1 MTQTAKDADRPGTTC
16 DLPRRPSQRGFTM
29 FEIIVVTSLIA
40 LALASIGPLFTSNT
54 NLVEDSRALQ
64 RAEAAHRRNMAAV
77 ARVLRGVDIQTLSGF
92 DSLGTTT
99 QPQFSRVTGA
109 DLDDLTYAGHEQLR
123 WIEAPIAVD
132 GVKNPGAVYLEQAG
146 QRTLVA
152 DRVPAGGFRVRQ
164 EGQSLVIELRTY
176 WTTSAG
182 RSVSTASESV
192 ISVRN

>member
-1 MTQTAKDADRPGTTC
+1 MTVDAKNANRSGSAC
-16 DLPRRPSQRGFTM
+16 GLRRRQSQRGFTM

-40 LALASIGPLFTSNT
+40 LALASLGPIFTSNT
-54 NLVEDSRALQ
+54 NLVEDSRAKQ

-92 DSLGTTT
+92 DAQGTTT

-109 DLDDLTYAGHEQLR
+109 DLDDLTYTGAEQLR

-132 GVKNPGAVYLEQAG
+132 GVTRPGAVYLEHAG

-152 DRVPAGGFRVRQ
+152 DRVPAGGFRIRQ

-176 WTTSAG
+176 WSTSAG
-182 RSVSTASESV
+182 RAVSTASESV